1 MKNINEMIR
10 KVMLFLSIVMELKI
24 LGITRKKNIEI
35 GDIIINK
42 HNKLQFNYG
51 SPKDFSKEY
60 NIPVKH
66 TQYLDRNV
74 WNIKNIL

>member
-1 MKNINEMIR
+1 MKNTNEKIR
-10 KVMLFLSIVMELKI
+10 TVILFLSIMMELMI
-24 LGITRKKNIEI
+24 LIITKKYIEI

-51 SPKDFSKEY
+51 SPKGFSKEY

-66 TQYLDRNV
+66 TQYLDKNV